1 MAILV
6 IWSIGYMA
14 IWPMGDMAMLSRLY
28 GIMAYGLY
36 GYGLMKLH
44 AMGLKFWVFG
54 FRMSFRICVSFLTF
68 KF

>member
-1 MAILV
+1 
-6 IWSIGYMA
+6 
-14 IWPMGDMAMLSRLY
+14 MGDMAMLSRLY

-44 AMGLKFWVFG
+44 AMGLEFRVFG
-54 FRMSFRICVSFLTF
+54 FRISFRICLSFLTF